1 MIPNPKSL
9 ATRLHTPTKVGG
21 GADRL
26 RRQIANNAITSILLL
41 YCAYFF
47 IPILWMMIAAT
58 KTPDALTQNPLGLA
72 GHFHLFEN
80 IQHVFAIGSGQYLR
94 WLQNSLMYTV
104 SISALAS
111 VLAATAGYALAVYP
125 FRGSSLIIGITLV
138 AMLVPSSATAL
149 PLFYAFSA
157 ITAAFPQVVILNTPL
172 AFILPASL
180 NPFGVYLIYLY
191 FKKQFP
197 PELLE
202 AARIDGAGHL
212 LTFFKIAL
220 PSMAGLLATV
230 AILAFVNSWNNFF
243 LPWLMVS
250 DQNLQPVPIG
260 LATWAASQS
269 SLVVGGSTGGDQFI
283 TLADLITGGA
293 LAVVPVALVFTL
305 LRRFWVRGFLDGG
318 VKG

>member
-1 MIPNPKSL
+1 MRSINVNQTSSTPKNKTQRLLADFPITFVLFGYSL
-9 ATRLHTPTKVGG
+9 
-21 GADRL
+21 
-26 RRQIANNAITSILLL
+26 
-41 YCAYFF
+41 YFI
-47 IPILWMMIAAT
+47 IPILWMVIAAT
-58 KTPDALTQNPLGLA
+58 KSPDALTQNPLGLA
-72 GHFHLFEN
+72 GEFRLLEN
-80 IQHVFAIGSGQYLR
+80 IQHIFAIGSGQYAK
-94 WLQNSLMYTV
+94 WLLNSLMYTV
-104 SISALAS
+104 SITFLAT
-111 VLAATAGYALAVYP
+111 VIAATAGYALAIYP
-125 FRGSSLIIGITLV
+125 FTGANWIVGITVV
-138 AMLVPSSATAL
+138 AMLVPSTATAL

-157 ITAAFPQVVILNTPL
+157 VSTAIPQLTILNTPL

-197 PELLE
+197 HELLE
-202 AARIDGAGHL
+202 AARMDGAGHL
-212 LTFFKIAL
+212 TVFLRIAL

-230 AILAFVNSWNNFF
+230 GILTFVSSWNNFF

-250 DQNLQPVPIG
+250 NQDLQPVPIG

-293 LAVVPVALVFTL
+293 LAVVPVAIVFTL
-305 LRRFWVRGFLDGG
+305 LRRYWVQGFLEGG

>member
-1 MIPNPKSL
+1 MRSINAHQNSSTPKNKTQRFLADLPITTVLLGYSL
-9 ATRLHTPTKVGG
+9 
-21 GADRL
+21 
-26 RRQIANNAITSILLL
+26 
-41 YCAYFF
+41 YFV
-47 IPILWMMIAAT
+47 IPIVWMVIAAT
-58 KTPDALTQNPLGLA
+58 KSPDALTQNPLGLA
-72 GHFHLFEN
+72 GEFRLLEN
-80 IQHVFAIGSGQYLR
+80 IQHIFAIGSGQYAK
-94 WLQNSLMYTV
+94 WLLNSLMYTV
-104 SISALAS
+104 SITFLAT
-111 VLAATAGYALAVYP
+111 VIAATAGYALAIYP
-125 FRGSSLIIGITLV
+125 FTGANWIVGITVV
-138 AMLVPSSATAL
+138 AMLVPSTATAL

-157 ITAAFPQVVILNTPL
+157 VTAAIPQLRILNTPL

-197 PELLE
+197 HELLE

-212 LTFFKIAL
+212 TVFLRIAL
-220 PSMAGLLATV
+220 PSLAGLLATV
-230 AILAFVNSWNNFF
+230 GILTFVSSWNNFF
-243 LPWLMVS
+243 LPWLMIS
-250 DQNLQPVPIG
+250 NQDLQPVPIG

-305 LRRFWVRGFLDGG
+305 LRRYWVQGFLEGG